1 MTRPR
6 SPAFAL
12 MLLGS
17 MWLFPAHAVAEDVS
31 GIGGFILSEQAEA
44 ETITAHLNF
53 ALTKLGQAAFS
64 DASRG
69 EVWRELELRFDA
81 GNLRKRDLSR
91 AKKHLDQMFRRIEKK
106 DLQEASEQL
115 FRARRFIMKTFPF
128 SMDSELFA
136 EILYYQ
142 TVVDEKLGNS
152 KKARADYCTY
162 LYAMSN
168 LSRSATSIG
177 QRVQELKSCEPKDE
191 TGELVLTSTVE
202 GGVVF
207 IDGAP
212 VGVVGSKIP
221 YTAPFLGIGYHFV
234 EVRKPGMARWG
245 EVVEIKAS
253 KSIKR
258 RVRLKRARAG
268 VREVEL
274 DPLSSLVLFGDEL
287 SDESYIQD
295 IMFQYSQR
303 VGLSTLLVGRV
314 KSLSG
319 GGAVLKLVRFS
330 AGKLRVAEVDIKP
343 QEFEFERVMMRALR
357 GVGIESSLTADL
369 GPKSNP
375 DYLFFKV
382 K

>member
-1 MTRPR
+1 M
-6 SPAFAL
+6 
-12 MLLGS
+12 
-17 MWLFPAHAVAEDVS
+17 
-31 GIGGFILSEQAEA
+31 
-44 ETITAHLNF
+44 
-53 ALTKLGQAAFS
+53 
-64 DASRG
+64 
-69 EVWRELELRFDA
+69 ELRFDA
-81 GNLRKRDLSR
+81 GNLRKRDLAR

-106 DLQEASEQL
+106 DIQEAAEQL

-128 SMDSELFA
+128 SMDSELFS

-142 TVVDEKLGNS
+142 TVVNEKLGNS
-152 KKARADYCTY
+152 KKARRDYCTY

-177 QRVQELKSCEPKDE
+177 QKVQELRSCDPTDE
-191 TGELVLTSTVE
+191 TGELVLTSRID

-245 EVVEIKAS
+245 EVVEIKPR

-258 RVRLKRARAG
+258 KVRLKKARPG
-268 VREVEL
+268 VREAEL

-287 SDESYIQD
+287 SDEAYIQD

-303 VGLSTLLVGRV
+303 VGLSTLLLGKVNA
-314 KSLSG
+314 LPT
-319 GGAVLKLVRFS
+319 GGAVLKLLRFDS
-330 AGKLRVAEVDIKP
+330 GKLRVAEIEINA
-343 QEFEFERVMMRALR
+343 QEFEFEQVMMKALR
-357 GVGIESSLTADL
+357 AVGIEWSLTADL